1 MLLNLLLRFYL
12 SSNFVYYRRKRT
24 NNSTRKRK
32 DIRMKEIGQDNL
44 NTYESIADF
53 QIDNYEG
60 KFDLMTNSA
69 LTKWTK

>member
-12 SSNFVYYRRKRT
+12 SSYFVYYRRKRT
-24 NNSTRKRK
+24 KNSIRKRK
-32 DIRMKEIGQDNL
+32 DIRMKEMGQDNL

-69 LTKWTK
+69 LTK

>member
-12 SSNFVYYRRKRT
+12 SSYFVYFRRKRT
-24 NNSTRKRK
+24 NNSIQKRK
-32 DIRMKEIGQDNL
+32 DIRMKEMGQDNL